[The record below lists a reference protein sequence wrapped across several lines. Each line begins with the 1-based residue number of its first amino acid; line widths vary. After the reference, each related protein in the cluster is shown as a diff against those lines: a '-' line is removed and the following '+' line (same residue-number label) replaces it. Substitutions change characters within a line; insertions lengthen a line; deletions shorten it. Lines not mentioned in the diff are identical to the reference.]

1 MIDSVEP
8 LSCVLWAVAFF
19 AAGMYPLGFML
30 GAPCSPCCDPQC
42 GDEPIEFNR
51 CIRFVNTDTSAPPT
65 TYAEGETVSQ
75 PLHGFS
81 RAVTRPEQIGAMR
94 VGTKAD
100 FTASLT
106 LAASARAMSDGETQS
121 ATYRYYYRSGFPTFA
136 DVGTAKQWNVTI
148 VGVTRPL
155 TMPTTVEDSALQYQI
170 GPGASNPRPAREY
183 GVGVLADSTSA
194 PVSVTVHSV
203 ALLSGS
209 QFLDGNTVTEA
220 TLKAMLTATIPLRDG
235 RDWVTRLEFAAASD
249 PFQYVPSGTSIS
261 LEYVI
266 KHTRGSQHRFRTFSM
281 SVFKTAGS
289 TVTSIPEG
297 GLAPLSLP
305 QPPYADTPYV
315 VTPATYSD
323 TDPDAV
329 SIYSSD
335 VAGVKSLKTVE
346 LVPAGEQLRSDI
358 LLAATNS
365 SHVSSSG
372 FTRTNTEFGYIM
384 RPFDPG
390 GGYVFNSFNH
400 PADSPWNYNVAEVE
414 AFLAGG
420 YTLPYNSGTSL
431 VTHKNTWTMEV
442 TEPTQFCGTPL
453 CRGFHLIER
462 SVTCK
467 PGSLPATWQTSTET
481 GTTTHTNQCFG
492 QDDVPEFSMALGLSG
507 GGCLYFGSKN
517 TCQSLVTAMDREPFT
532 FVYSGT
538 AGPGTQLLS
547 RVLDAR
553 VFYCGD
559 LLWAI
564 ENGPCREALERPP
577 SPGYGS
583 DLFTLGG
590 DVIAA
595 RACPSSIAA
604 DDTCYLQ
611 EVSIDL
617 SSISFVD
624 GSPRFGNWCAP
635 CGSLISNGT
644 PWPGGDPASAEGS
657 FVLPLRE
664 HSCNAL
670 VYKYGFTVGGI
681 AIGLE
686 VTAVRDNWCEDLYL
700 RFVGVTLTGQPH
712 FFYGT
717 VILGLAFEGNE
728 SGGTDRSTH
737 RSCDNPTNS
746 DNCMYT
752 YQPGALMGWW
762 NENNDRNYYTASYSL
777 EGFAESG
784 VEPTNP
790 GIIPYDSSAPAEG
803 GNVSVTVCCPERVEV
818 IAVPPATERYDFTYR
833 VPFSEVGYITR
844 EGRGDTYCPFT
855 IEWLSGI
862 TVFPFEAGLQMFA
875 SERCPI
881 KGQVNH
887 AEQPPCE
894 WSVTSS
900 AAWLIAEKI
909 PEEPELEE
917 GEEDPE
923 PAGDQVGL
931 LKLSINPDDTTVF
944 SGTFRGF
951 GRAFRSATI
960 TITSG
965 GTVNTWTII
974 QLQP

>member
-65 TYAEGETVSQ
+65 TYAARETVSQ

-81 RAVTRPEQIGAMR
+81 RAVSRPEQVGAMR

-136 DVGTAKQWNVTI
+136 DVGTAKQWNVTL

-155 TMPTTVEDSALQYQI
+155 TMPTTVEGAALQYQI
-170 GPGASNPRPAREY
+170 GPGASNPSPAREY

-203 ALLSGS
+203 AVLSGS
-209 QFLDGNTVTEA
+209 QFLDGNTVTDA
-220 TLKAMLTATIPLRDG
+220 TLKAMLTATIPLRSG
-235 RDWVTRLEFAAASD
+235 TSWVARLAFAATSD
-249 PFQYVPSGTSIS
+249 PFQYVPANTSIA

-266 KHTRGSQHRFRTFSM
+266 KHSRGSQHRFRTFAM
-281 SVFKTAGS
+281 SVFKRNGS
-289 TVTSIPEG
+289 TVTPIPEA
-297 GLAPLSLP
+297 GLAPINLP

-390 GGYVFNSFNH
+390 GGYGFNSFNH
-400 PADSPWNYNVAEVE
+400 PAGSPWNYNVAEVE

-431 VTHKNTWTMEV
+431 LTHSNTWTMEA
-442 TEPTQFCGTPL
+442 TEPTQLCGVSFCHIPGVDFLSGVLQHTLAPHTIKYTAAPLPPPRSFCSEPPVLNLRAQSPSNFYNIRQSCTYAASFTACDSTDYSVVTPQADKTLPPFSFSTVANLRWFFCGDAL
-453 CRGFHLIER
+453 WASENGGCRDT
-462 SVTCK
+462 VTIT
-467 PGSLPATWQTSTET
+467 GSLFDVFFNTESRPGTYSLDGDDEASATGLECVEGHHSQ
-481 GTTTHTNQCFG
+481 GTCPPLEVTVN
-492 QDDVPEFSMALGLSG
+492 VPEGQIADQR
-507 GGCLYFGSKN
+507 CNIVGSF
-517 TCQSLVTAMDREPFT
+517 A
-532 FVYSGT
+532 
-538 AGPGTQLLS
+538 
-547 RVLDAR
+547 
-553 VFYCGD
+553 
-559 LLWAI
+559 
-564 ENGPCREALERPP
+564 
-577 SPGYGS
+577 
-583 DLFTLGG
+583 GG
-590 DVIAA
+590 DVVLP
-595 RACPSSIAA
+595 RADRSFFSLDLKNRGCA
-604 DDTCYLQ
+604 Q
-611 EVSIDL
+611 ELYHSLGMVGL
-617 SSISFVD
+617 TISLFAVRERNKGCD
-624 GSPRFGNWCAP
+624 PWGDWRAGYYR
-635 CGSLISNGT
+635 GIS
-644 PWPGGDPASAEGS
+644 GGVGLGS
-657 FVLPLRE
+657 FNSIYD
-664 HSCNAL
+664 SCNN
-670 VYKYGFTVGGI
+670 GFTVAKPITFVEAGESPP
-681 AIGLE
+681 AFSD
-686 VTAVRDNWCEDLYL
+686 TADPPE
-700 RFVGVTLTGQPH
+700 Q
-712 FFYGT
+712 T
-717 VILGLAFEGNE
+717 V
-728 SGGTDRSTH
+728 
-737 RSCDNPTNS
+737 
-746 DNCMYT
+746 
-752 YQPGALMGWW
+752 
-762 NENNDRNYYTASYSL
+762 
-777 EGFAESG
+777 
-784 VEPTNP
+784 
-790 GIIPYDSSAPAEG
+790 PAEG
-803 GNVSVTVCCPERVEV
+803 GTATVQFCCPEVTQNHV
-818 IAVPPATERYDFTYR
+818 IAPSDSRYPKYFSFQNGGATAR
-833 VPFSEVGYITR
+833 VTQAGK
-844 EGRGDTYCPFT
+844 GDTHCPFT
-855 IEWLSGI
+855 IAWLSGI
-862 TVFPFEAGLQMFA
+862 TIYSFEAGLQMFA

-887 AEQPPCE
+887 AEWPPCE

-965 GTVNTWTII
+965 ATVNTWTII